1 MLSKGDFHFA
11 LTPTALLPSPDAVF
25 VLAFLV
31 SLFFRGEAADQASD
45 LFGLIHPNT
54 LNVCNGLG
62 HFLLSPNKLYP
73 LFPSDYTNQKQHWNC
88 PDVQS
93 PKSKPASQAVLSTPR
108 RRVQG
113 NKPFHFL
120 LFFCHSQQEAVEK

>member
-1 MLSKGDFHFA
+1 MA

-31 SLFFRGEAADQASD
+31 SLFFRGEASDQSSD
-45 LFGLIHPNT
+45 LFGLIHPNI

-73 LFPSDYTNQKQHWNC
+73 LFPFDYTNQKQ
-88 PDVQS
+88 D
-93 PKSKPASQAVLSTPR
+93 
-108 RRVQG
+108 
-113 NKPFHFL
+113 
-120 LFFCHSQQEAVEK
+120 